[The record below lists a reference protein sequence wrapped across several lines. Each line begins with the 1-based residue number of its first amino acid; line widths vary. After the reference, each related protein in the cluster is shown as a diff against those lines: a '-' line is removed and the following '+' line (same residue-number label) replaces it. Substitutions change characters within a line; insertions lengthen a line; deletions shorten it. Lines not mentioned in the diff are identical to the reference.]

1 MGAATWQRAPHPG
14 ISPSRKTPPGCGKVT
29 AMAWAMAATAMMA
42 PGFLLVFGT
51 FGLVIA
57 PLPPRRRSTRPR

>member
-1 MGAATWQRAPHPG
+1 
-14 ISPSRKTPPGCGKVT
+14 
-29 AMAWAMAATAMMA
+29 MAWAMAATAMMA

-57 PLPPRRRSTRPR
+57 PLPPRRRSTCPR